1 MNETD
6 YVAYHGY
13 AYLKGATDSHK
24 TGLQIQLRLDR
35 EQDYKVFKE
44 FKKHRKGKAGT
55 GLYRAYTKVEGAHPT
70 GEKEF
75 KGWYGPVDLKF
86 LRWTVSSAN
95 GAVVTFEMDDYDEWR
110 KMRDGPAID
119 AGNEEWEIRKVQL
132 MLIELDHEGKPINVE
147 QRAKLEQ
154 LALKRKW
161 PKGGAQSKRAA
172 RLCQDPEFVQWVL
185 RKTGHTGTDPTP
197 AEIADWMRK
206 ESDID
211 SRAQL
216 DHDEA
221 ALQRF
226 EDRVMRPFLRST
238 MSA

>member
-1 MNETD
+1 MNQED
-6 YVAYHGY
+6 YVAYHGF

-24 TGLQIQLRLDR
+24 TGLQIQVMLDH
-35 EQDYKVFKE
+35 EEDYKVFKQ

-55 GLYRAYTKVEGAHPT
+55 GLYRAMTKAGTA
-70 GEKEF
+70 GE
-75 KGWYGPVDLKF
+75 WYGPVDLKF

-95 GAVVTFEMDDYDEWR
+95 GAVITFEMEDYDEWR
-110 KMRDGPAID
+110 KMRDAPALD
-119 AGNEEWEIRKVQL
+119 AGYEDHQLKKVEL
-132 MLIELDHEGKPINVE
+132 MLIELDQEGKPVNVE
-147 QRAKLEQ
+147 QKAKLER

-161 PKGGAQSKRAA
+161 PKGGPQSKRAA
-172 RLCQDPEFVQWVL
+172 RLCNHSDFIGWLSRRGIVQGDV
-185 RKTGHTGTDPTP
+185 TP
-197 AEIADWMRK
+197 AEVAEWMRK
-206 ESDID
+206 ECDID

-226 EDRVMRPFLRST
+226 EDRVMRPYLRST

>member
-1 MNETD
+1 MNEED

-24 TGLQIQLRLDR
+24 TGLQIQLRLDH
-35 EQDYKVFKE
+35 EKDYRVFKE
-44 FKKHRKGKAGT
+44 FKKHRKGKSGS
-55 GLYRAYTKVEGAHPT
+55 GLYRALTKAEG
-70 GEKEF
+70 KEE
-75 KGWYGPVDLKF
+75 WYGPVDLKF

-95 GAVVTFEMDDYDEWR
+95 GAVVTFEMEDPVEWR
-110 KMRDGPAID
+110 KMRDAPAID
-119 AGNEEWEIRKVQL
+119 AGYEDHELTKTEL
-132 MLIELDHEGKPINVE
+132 MLLELDQEGKPINVE

-161 PKGGAQSKRAA
+161 PKGGPQSKRAA
-172 RLCQDPEFVQWVL
+172 RLCRDKDFLLYVGERSGREVDPA
-185 RKTGHTGTDPTP
+185 D
-197 AEIADWMRK
+197 AADWMRGVA
-206 ESDID
+206 DID
-211 SRAQL
+211 TRAQL

>member
-1 MNETD
+1 MQEPEH

-13 AYLKGATDSHK
+13 AYLKGAIDSHK
-24 TGLQIQLRLDR
+24 TGLQIQVMLDH
-35 EQDYKVFKE
+35 EEDYKVFKG

-55 GLYRAYTKVEGAHPT
+55 GLYRAMTKAGTA
-70 GEKEF
+70 GE
-75 KGWYGPVDLKF
+75 WYGPVDLKF

-110 KMRDGPAID
+110 RMRDAPALD
-119 AGNEEWEIRKVQL
+119 AGYEDHQMIKVEL
-132 MLIELDHEGKPINVE
+132 MLIELDQEGKPINVE
-147 QRAKLEQ
+147 QRAKLER

-161 PKGGAQSKRAA
+161 PKGGPQSKRAA
-172 RLCQDPEFVQWVL
+172 RLCHDKEFQEYVRQKHNMGGGEL
-185 RKTGHTGTDPTP
+185 PGP
-197 AEIADWMRK
+197 AELGNWMRGLC
-206 ESDID
+206 DLD

-226 EDRVMRPFLRST
+226 EDRIMKPFLRYT